1 MLNAG
6 FTAIGFTATFVL
18 LISFSTCQADGD
30 SQLVNALVN
39 GIGANNHRG
48 NTNNMESERLTAE
61 ESQTITVIMNTLL
74 PSMFGLFSNITSDDY
89 KANFKEPCRFEV
101 LMDLFKQL
109 PPYFDVI
116 AQKYPNQPDLIAYYS
131 MQLASTFLVNNGSL
145 TMECMYNM
153 LSLQTRLN
161 NFSLDIMDNP
171 EKNPK
176 LVGLFGIFMKP
187 IMKMLKKNA
196 MMKIIEHVD
205 RYDKNDDRENV
216 TIFHI
221 LNFLFIVFGVVAIL
235 SNVLLIILLRRS
247 SIATRWVPEPK
258 KKQTQQTTRLD
269 GRLLH
274 PNAGS
279 QHHTHSLKINRNL
292 KGSHGMEHTIMI
304 GSIDRKSGK
313 IGQHQMIQDVSTKT
327 SLLAESTVS
336 KNSRGNY

>member
-1 MLNAG
+1 MLIFGSIAKNLAAVVL
-6 FTAIGFTATFVL
+6 FIL
-18 LISFSTCQADGD
+18 LINHTNTASVESD
-30 SQLVNALVN
+30 LVHALVN
-39 GIGANNHRG
+39 GINKNNNVNAIQEHKHSSDVVTEEEAN
-48 NTNNMESERLTAE
+48 
-61 ESQTITVIMNTLL
+61 TITVIMSTLL

-89 KANFKEPCRFEV
+89 KANFKEPCRFDT

-116 AQKYPNQPDLIAYYS
+116 AKKYPGQPDLIAYYS

-205 RYDKNDDRENV
+205 RYEKNDDRENIV
-216 TIFHI
+216 IFHI
-221 LNFLFIVFGVVAIL
+221 LNFFYVVVGTVGIL
-235 SNVLLIILLRRS
+235 SNILLIVLLRRS
-247 SIATRWVPEPK
+247 SIATKDEYRLYTEK
-258 KKQTQQTTRLD
+258 RRTRRGHHKNEHEKLP
-269 GRLLH
+269 L
-274 PNAGS
+274 N
-279 QHHTHSLKINRNL
+279 HTHSLKMNRNL
-292 KGSHGMEHTIMI
+292 KAPVEHTISI
-304 GSIDRKSGK
+304 GSMDRKIVKPMHLEHRAIELHSGHIMRK
-313 IGQHQMIQDVSTKT
+313 QQRFVLFKLYT
-327 SLLAESTVS
+327 
-336 KNSRGNY
+336 R